1 MYLSNWQKM
10 KHTEAEKLF
19 LDKMAVLNKAFLY
32 FIQCSVKEMPDADL
46 SPCVRD
52 YLKHVEELDR
62 TYGNMSNGDDN
73 NASTDNG
80 KKGELINDLS
90 ETNPSEKDVD
100 NESGMEMNSSA
111 MQEKSV
117 SSAITLFSST
127 TNSANVSKFS
137 LDASATSSS
146 ESEKR
151 GRKRA
156 KKGGPEGDDEEVI
169 ISNHNVPT
177 SQRSTSSKKCHV
189 ETSHSQISQP
199 SLLSLPSNSPMPKS
213 ILKRSSDSRNDS
225 KTETEKGFQ
234 KKNIDDAKETDTN
247 NKIPLFLFGQK
258 DLKKNEPLK
267 NPQNFIFSKSF
278 SEKGLIEKGD
288 DKKELNKE
296 LADRSHVTPAF
307 SFLKP
312 VVTEGNYEYSN
323 SSKTK
328 LEFKFG
334 APPPVQSEPD
344 NEGEESEYVP
354 PKPETVLAE
363 EPKAIFSSKCS
374 VFVLKGT
381 EYEKL
386 GVGQLHIKTD
396 ETDGVKK
403 ILLIRAATT
412 TGTVWV
418 NSYIDASMKHV
429 IVDDVKLR
437 ISCVSSGSPST
448 YLLRLPK
455 KEDRDQIVS
464 ELQSDNVSS

>member
-1 MYLSNWQKM
+1 
-10 KHTEAEKLF
+10 
-19 LDKMAVLNKAFLY
+19 
-32 FIQCSVKEMPDADL
+32 
-46 SPCVRD
+46 
-52 YLKHVEELDR
+52 
-62 TYGNMSNGDDN
+62 
-73 NASTDNG
+73 
-80 KKGELINDLS
+80 
-90 ETNPSEKDVD
+90 
-100 NESGMEMNSSA
+100 
-111 MQEKSV
+111 
-117 SSAITLFSST
+117 
-127 TNSANVSKFS
+127 
-137 LDASATSSS
+137 
-146 ESEKR
+146 
-151 GRKRA
+151 
-156 KKGGPEGDDEEVI
+156 
-169 ISNHNVPT
+169 NVPT

-225 KTETEKGFQ
+225 KTETK
-234 KKNIDDAKETDTN
+234 
-247 NKIPLFLFGQK
+247 
-258 DLKKNEPLK
+258 KKNEPLK